1 MEILLIKL
9 SLKEGV
15 FFQGLK
21 MIKIIK
27 INKYKRLVNEYY
39 IGRNFGNLEG
49 SVLGNKFKIN
59 RDGDRKEVIEKYR
72 KWLWKEVKKKEG
84 KVWNE
89 LMMLVKEVKAGKDI
103 YLSCWCKPLE
113 CHGDV
118 IKSCI
123 EWLIKEGH

>member
-1 MEILLIKL
+1 
-9 SLKEGV
+9 
-15 FFQGLK
+15 

-72 KWLWKEVKKKEG
+72 RWLWEEVKKKEG
-84 KVWNE
+84 IVWNE

-123 EWLIKEGH
+123 EWLIKEGY